1 MVIAALLYGNCCYLP
16 DDKQSFFKNKKMY
29 QTFFLLVGLIIV
41 TSCSELNRTK
51 DELTQNAQVYADDA
65 FKTIEY
71 AKSFNQ
77 KNSEV
82 HDRSVAQVVFPKA
95 IKGSF
100 IFGGNYAEGYLV
112 ENGQIIDQIRMIG
125 GNIGPNIGGQS
136 YSQIT
141 YIMDP
146 ETLFEIKTGQK
157 FSLQGTA
164 SYAKSGQSVTD
175 IFGQISDGQSL
186 ITVIFNQSGYLAGIS
201 FEGTYISLK
210 K

>member
-1 MVIAALLYGNCCYLP
+1 MRA
-16 DDKQSFFKNKKMY
+16 
-29 QTFFLLVGLIIV
+29 FLLFLNILIL
-41 TSCSELNRTK
+41 TSCSELIRTR
-51 DELTQNAQVYADDA
+51 DELTQNAQVYTEDA
-65 FKTIEY
+65 FITLEL
-71 AKSFNQ
+71 AKNFNRI
-77 KNSEV
+77 NEDV
-82 HDRSVAQVVFPKA
+82 HRRSVAQIVFPKA

-100 IFGGNYAEGYLV
+100 LFGGNYAEGYLF
-112 ENGQIIDQIRMIG
+112 ENEQIINQIRMIG

-146 ETLFEIKTGQK
+146 ETLFEIKNGQK

-164 SYAKSGQSVTD
+164 SYAKSGQSMTD

>member
-1 MVIAALLYGNCCYLP
+1 MYRLFLALLII
-16 DDKQSFFKNKKMY
+16 
-29 QTFFLLVGLIIV
+29 LLA
-41 TSCSELNRTK
+41 SCSEIHRTK
-51 DELTQNAQVYADDA
+51 DELTQNAQVYEEDA
-65 FKTIEY
+65 FNTLET
-71 AKSFNQ
+71 ARSFNAQ
-77 KNSEV
+77 NRDV
-82 HDRSVAQVVFPKA
+82 DQRSVAQIVFPKA

-100 IFGGNYAEGYLV
+100 IFGGNYAEGYV
-112 ENGQIIDQIRMIG
+112 IENEQIVDQIRMIG

-146 ETLFEIKTGQK
+146 GTLFEIQTGQK

-164 SYAKSGQSVTD
+164 SYARSGQSVTD

-186 ITVIFNQSGYLAGIS
+186 LTVIFNQSGYLAGIS

>member
-1 MVIAALLYGNCCYLP
+1 MPNNAKILLITISICILVANCSALDNAQAVVAETRGGIE
-16 DDKQSFFKNKKMY
+16 K
-29 QTFFLLVGLIIV
+29 
-41 TSCSELNRTK
+41 
-51 DELTQNAQVYADDA
+51 NAQVYEEDA
-65 FKTIEY
+65 FNTLKM
-71 AKSFNQ
+71 AKNFNLIN
-77 KNSEV
+77 KDV
-82 HDRSVAQVVFPKA
+82 HDRSIAQIVFPKA
-95 IKGSF
+95 VKGSF

-112 ENGQIIDQIRMIG
+112 ENKRIVEQIRMIG

-141 YIMDP
+141 YVMDAQ
-146 ETLFEIKTGQK
+146 TLSEIRNGQK

>member
-1 MVIAALLYGNCCYLP
+1 MYRILVSLVI
-16 DDKQSFFKNKKMY
+16 MM
-29 QTFFLLVGLIIV
+29 FLA
-41 TSCSELNRTK
+41 SCSELTRSR
-51 DELTQNAQVYADDA
+51 DELTENAQVYAEDA
-65 FKTIEY
+65 FKTLGR
-71 AKSFNQ
+71 AKDLNIRNDDIHQ
-77 KNSEV
+77 
-82 HDRSVAQVVFPKA
+82 RSIAQIIFPKA
-95 IKGSF
+95 VKGSF
-100 IFGGNYAEGYLV
+100 IFVGNYAEGYLV

-146 ETLFEIKTGQK
+146 ATLFEIKSGQK

-164 SYAKSGQSVTD
+164 SYAKAGQSITD

-210 K
+210 E

>member
-1 MVIAALLYGNCCYLP
+1 MKNIICLFAL
-16 DDKQSFFKNKKMY
+16 FI
-29 QTFFLLVGLIIV
+29 LLA
-41 TSCSELNRTK
+41 SCSDIERTRDDLK
-51 DELTQNAQVYADDA
+51 ERAQVYSEDA
-65 FKTIEY
+65 LEILVT
-71 AKSFNQ
+71 AKDLDK
-77 KNSEV
+77 KNFEI
-82 HDRSVAQVVFPKA
+82 HERSLAQIVFPKA
-95 IKGSF
+95 VKGSF

-112 ENGQIIDQIRMIG
+112 ENGQIFDQIRMIG

-141 YIMDP
+141 YIMDR
-146 ETLFEIKTGQK
+146 ETLFQIKNGQK

-201 FEGTYISLK
+201 FEGTYISRK

>member
-1 MVIAALLYGNCCYLP
+1 MYRLFLALLII
-16 DDKQSFFKNKKMY
+16 
-29 QTFFLLVGLIIV
+29 LLA
-41 TSCSELNRTK
+41 SCSEINRTK
-51 DELTQNAQVYADDA
+51 DELTQNAQVYEEDA
-65 FKTIEY
+65 FNALET
-71 AKSFNQ
+71 ARNFNSQ
-77 KNSEV
+77 NSDV
-82 HDRSVAQVVFPKA
+82 HQRSVAQIVFPKA
-95 IKGSF
+95 VKGSF
-100 IFGGNYAEGYLV
+100 IFGGNYAEGYLF
-112 ENGQIIDQIRMIG
+112 ENGQIVEEIRMIG

-141 YIMDP
+141 YIMNL

-164 SYAKSGQSVTD
+164 SYAKSGKSMTD

-201 FEGTYISLK
+201 FEGTYISVK